1 MSTGLVEVIKQAAI
15 NANDNAQLCDLRYGT
30 VVSTNPLSVQV
41 TNLFTI
47 PQSLLVVPEHLT
59 DHSVEVTINWQ
70 TATSGNHVHTYSSN
84 TTSVGGG
91 SDEEAFEAH
100 SHGVDGATDI
110 DGEHHH
116 LLVGRKTMTVHG
128 GLKVGDKVALLRKSG
143 GQSYFILDRI

>member
-30 VVSTNPLSVQV
+30 VVSTSPLKVQV

-47 PQSLLVVPEHLT
+47 PESLLVVPEHLT
-59 DHSVEVTINWQ
+59 DHSVDMTINWT
-70 TATSGNHVHTYSSN
+70 TATSGNHVHTFSSN
-84 TTSVGGG
+84 TTSSGESVTG
-91 SDEEAFEAH
+91 S
-100 SHGVDGATDI
+100 TDI

-116 LLVGRKTMTVHG
+116 LLVGKKTMTIHSA
-128 GLKVGDKVALLRKSG
+128 LEVGDKVALLRKSG